1 MRFVSV
7 AVPVPLLGA
16 LTYAVPDGLAVPAIG
31 ARVLVPLGTRIM
43 TGCVLDVVQPE
54 GDVTKVKDVI
64 DVLDLEPF
72 LPADVIALA
81 TWVAEYYACGI
92 GEAVAATMP
101 PRAWI
106 ESERYVQIT
115 DTGRQATPAQRGLRR
130 TVLDRIADGAPARVA
145 SVAASGRGVHAAVV
159 TLERDGMVMLTQPLK
174 GQASAFRTTRVAML
188 TAQGLDIAADEE
200 GPERVKLGERQRIA
214 LDVLRG
220 SPDGVDTSDLKRDGV
235 GPQTLT
241 RLAAL
246 GLITLSRR
254 RVDRDPFE
262 LAASAS
268 EPSAVARVD
277 RRAVGGIQSPRHAGQ
292 HPRFSPG
299 ACSMA

>member
-31 ARVLVPLGTRIM
+31 ARVLVPLGTRTM

-54 GDVTKVKDVI
+54 DDVTKVKDVI

-115 DTGRQATPAQRGLRR
+115 DTGRQATP
-130 TVLDRIADGAPARVA
+130 
-145 SVAASGRGVHAAVV
+145 
-159 TLERDGMVMLTQPLK
+159 
-174 GQASAFRTTRVAML
+174 
-188 TAQGLDIAADEE
+188 
-200 GPERVKLGERQRIA
+200 
-214 LDVLRG
+214 
-220 SPDGVDTSDLKRDGV
+220 DTS
-235 GPQTLT
+235 Q
-241 RLAAL
+241 LA
-246 GLITLSRR
+246 R
-254 RVDRDPFE
+254 
-262 LAASAS
+262 AS
-268 EPSAVARVD
+268 
-277 RRAVGGIQSPRHAGQ
+277 
-292 HPRFSPG
+292 
-299 ACSMA
+299 